1 MVISSPSSERP
12 SVMAASERRQGDWER
27 YTRAIGSPRRSTRMR
42 RLRKLLRHLMG
53 PERRYA
59 RLPATAPDGEPK
71 GGLSGMRPIV
81 SFVTLR

>member
-1 MVISSPSSERP
+1 
-12 SVMAASERRQGDWER
+12 
-27 YTRAIGSPRRSTRMR
+27 MR